1 MLVYIPRC
9 LFNYQS
15 VIQTYRDYEELYSE
29 EDKPRYYIYITDN
42 NEKNYETPVDYML
55 NYMSIVY
62 DRPIT
67 ENYYEGQLY
76 GNFTNKMISKY
87 SMNPSLGIY
96 LDKKRDRLSLLIEFQ
111 FFLSPCPKIPFIRK
125 PLSTLSTPKKVA
137 P

>member
-29 EDKPRYYIYITDN
+29 EDKPRYYIYITENTENTNTEMDI
-42 NEKNYETPVDYML
+42 DYML

-67 ENYYEGQLY
+67 ENYYDFKEC
-76 GNFTNKMISKY
+76 
-87 SMNPSLGIY
+87 SLDELETY
-96 LDKKRDRLSLLIEFQ
+96 LSNAYWNIAKVFDVIDIEELLRE
-111 FFLSPCPKIPFIRK
+111 L
-125 PLSTLSTPKKVA
+125 
-137 P
+137 

>member
-42 NEKNYETPVDYML
+42 TENTNTEMDIDYML
-55 NYMSIVY
+55 NYMSSTLSSPMKSSIVY

-67 ENYYEGQLY
+67 ENYYDFKEC
-76 GNFTNKMISKY
+76 
-87 SMNPSLGIY
+87 SLDELETY
-96 LDKKRDRLSLLIEFQ
+96 LSNAYWNIAKVFDVIDIEELLRE
-111 FFLSPCPKIPFIRK
+111 L
-125 PLSTLSTPKKVA
+125 
-137 P
+137 

>member
-55 NYMSIVY
+55 NYMSVVY

-67 ENYYEGQLY
+67 ENYYDFKEC
-76 GNFTNKMISKY
+76 
-87 SMNPSLGIY
+87 SLDELEMY
-96 LDKKRDRLSLLIEFQ
+96 LSNAYWNIAKVFDVIDIEELLHE
-111 FFLSPCPKIPFIRK
+111 L
-125 PLSTLSTPKKVA
+125 
-137 P
+137 